1 VLLSFPKQKGLPSS
15 MSPLSLSAQPLASV
29 GNPSSQVLQSH
40 TTATP
45 QRTGFDAVRNS
56 AYLMADSYTPFN
68 DSLQEQTLV
77 RKQEKPRRI
86 NWWQRLLI
94 GAAGLTAGIIGVQCL
109 STQLVKS
116 QIVQKALTHDSRWVR
131 WPAHIVGIFAQMS
144 VLELISVG
152 VEGLLTLLML

>member
-1 VLLSFPKQKGLPSS
+1 

-29 GNPSSQVLQSH
+29 GNSSSQVLQSH
-40 TTATP
+40 STATP

-68 DSLQEQTLV
+68 DSLNQQTFA
-77 RKQEKPRRI
+77 RPQKEPKRI

>member
-1 VLLSFPKQKGLPSS
+1 
-15 MSPLSLSAQPLASV
+15 MSPISLSAQPLASV

-68 DSLQEQTLV
+68 DSLNQESFARPQ
-77 RKQEKPRRI
+77 KEHKRI
-86 NWWQRLLI
+86 KWWQRLLI

-116 QIVQKALTHDSRWVR
+116 QIVQKALMHDSRWVR
-131 WPAHIVGIFAQMS
+131 WPAKIVGTFAQIS
-144 VLELISVG
+144 VLEFISAG

>member
-1 VLLSFPKQKGLPSS
+1 MSS
-15 MSPLSLSAQPLASV
+15 ISLSAQPLASV

-94 GAAGLTAGIIGVQCL
+94 GAAGLTAGVIGVQCL

-116 QIVQKALTHDSRWVR
+116 QFVKNALLHPSRWVS
-131 WPAHIVGIFAQMS
+131 WPAHIVRVFAEIS

>member
-15 MSPLSLSAQPLASV
+15 MSPLSLSDQPLASV

-40 TTATP
+40 STATP

-68 DSLQEQTLV
+68 DSLNQQTFA
-77 RKQEKPRRI
+77 RPQKEPKRI

-116 QIVQKALTHDSRWVR
+116 QIVQNALLHPSRWVS
-131 WPAHIVGIFAQMS
+131 WPAHIVRVFAEIS
-144 VLELISVG
+144 VLELISTG
-152 VEGLLTLLML
+152 VEFLLTLLML

>member
-1 VLLSFPKQKGLPSS
+1 
-15 MSPLSLSAQPLASV
+15 MSPLSLSDQPLASV

-40 TTATP
+40 STATP

-68 DSLQEQTLV
+68 DSLNQQTFA
-77 RKQEKPRRI
+77 RPQKEPKRI

-116 QIVQKALTHDSRWVR
+116 QIVQNALLHPSRWVS
-131 WPAHIVGIFAQMS
+131 WPAHIVRVFAEIS
-144 VLELISVG
+144 VLELISTG
-152 VEGLLTLLML
+152 VEFLLTLLML